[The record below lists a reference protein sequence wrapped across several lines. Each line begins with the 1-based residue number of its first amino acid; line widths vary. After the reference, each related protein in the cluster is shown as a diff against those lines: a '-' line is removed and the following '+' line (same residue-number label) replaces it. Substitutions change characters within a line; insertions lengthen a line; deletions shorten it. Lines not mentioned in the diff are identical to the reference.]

1 MSEFAKHPE
10 KSASE
15 PAEAVLQQ
23 WQLIQKMSQ
32 ELQHLTR
39 QKAWDQIT
47 SLQNQRE
54 LALENFFR
62 KDIPAEL
69 AGQIAADVKVM
80 LTADEM
86 IRDEVQAHQ
95 ASLMKESV
103 HLRKLQQRSDS
114 YQAMSKLKRF

>member
-32 ELQHLTR
+32 QLQHLTR